1 MRRPG
6 PFHLYLAGSGMLIA
20 LLILLPIGALLLAS
34 SPMEL
39 AHLLGDHEV
48 LQAIRITLLASL
60 LALPPILLFGL
71 PAAYGLSRLDR
82 RRRRG
87 LEMLLELPLVMPPVV
102 AGLALLLAFGRRG
115 LLGDLLAGVGLRL
128 PFTLAAVV
136 IAILFIVTPSFVR
149 RCSLLFDSLDHRLE
163 EAALLLGATPHQ
175 VFFRV
180 SLPLARRGLVAETI
194 MAQAQ
199 GIGLFGAVILFAGNL
214 PGRTQTLS
222 LAIYSAF
229 ESDPPRAFALGSLLL
244 LISLLLLGAVRLVTP
259 RGPKP

>member
-1 MRRPG
+1 MRRPAL
-6 PFHLYLAGSGMLIA
+6 FHLYLAGSGILLA
-20 LLILLPIGALLLAS
+20 LLVLLPVVGLLLAS
-34 SPMEL
+34 PPAEL
-39 AHLLGDHEV
+39 AHLLADRQV

-60 LALPPILLFGL
+60 LALPPILLFGI

-82 RRRRG
+82 RRRRL
-87 LEMLLELPLVMPPVV
+87 LETLLELPLVMPPVV

-115 LLGDLLAGVGLRL
+115 LLGDLLAGFGLRL

-136 IAILFIVTPSFVR
+136 LAILFIVTPSFVR
-149 RCSLLFDSLDHRLE
+149 RCSLLFDGLDRRLE
-163 EAALLLGATPHQ
+163 EAARLLGATPRQ

-180 SLPLARRGLVAETI
+180 SLPLARRGLIAETI

-229 ESDPPRAFALGSLLL
+229 ESHPSQAFALGSLLL

-259 RGPKP
+259 REPEP